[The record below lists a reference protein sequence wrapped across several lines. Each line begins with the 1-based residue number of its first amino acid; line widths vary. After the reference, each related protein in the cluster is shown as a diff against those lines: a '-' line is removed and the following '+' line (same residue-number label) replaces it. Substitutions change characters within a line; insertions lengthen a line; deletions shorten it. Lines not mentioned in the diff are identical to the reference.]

1 MFILTFL
8 FSLWSFPA
16 FAKYDVNISR
26 TVNTGKNFL
35 FICSYDGTSNNP
47 LNDSSIRCNWLT
59 GTINWYVD
67 EKGSSLS
74 IQIWPEYG
82 QAGYGVIFGD
92 NHKFISS
99 LSCSGARAVKY
110 NTGWYSKALC
120 SPTKY
125 KTLYL
130 CYANSTF
137 NTAESRYHK
146 KVNGY
151 TDEYLWGL
159 CDHRITVNI
168 RINPA
173 TCSHNWSGWNTSGDN
188 HYRYCTKCGTWVTS
202 HNRWSNWKWITNASQ
217 HYRYCNNCGQTWDWG
232 GHSFGSY
239 YGNTATCTSGGVQYR
254 SCSSCGYVET
264 SNTGALGHSWPANYS
279 QDGGYLYKNCTR
291 CGERLETKGI
301 SYTIAFNGNG
311 GSGTIPSMNFTYG
324 VAQNLTKNIFTREN
338 YDFLGW
344 STNKGD
350 STPIYIDEQA
360 VTNLTTNHGSTVT
373 LYAVWKLSTT
383 TITFHNE
390 GGTGGPGEQTWLIG
404 SKQYPTSPIR
414 EGYHFAGWNTKEEGT
429 GDMWP
434 VDNIVVAG
442 ISDYYA
448 QWEPNTYTAVQE
460 SNS

>member
-1 MFILTFL
+1 M
-8 FSLWSFPA
+8 
-16 FAKYDVNISR
+16 KNIIKKVFDGINR
-26 TVNTGKNFL
+26 TVTRKFAHIAIGSAAFL
-35 FICSYDGTSNNP
+35 CACGLYSGTAWAKQFTSSLYDHENGGTFSE
-47 LNDSSIRCNWLT
+47 SSVPYKET
-59 GTINWYVD
+59 TINWNVSPGDTIVISQYIG
-67 EKGSSLS
+67 KGRVRFGLTNSANLNIAATQEGNRYYTLYWRATIPSNYRGGTIALYLGKY
-74 IQIWPEYG
+74 YG
-82 QAGYGVIFGD
+82 GSDSEGRYWYG
-92 NHKFISS
+92 NECYKFI
-99 LSCSGARAVKY
+99 LSD
-110 NTGWYSKALC
+110 TH
-120 SPTKY
+120 T
-125 KTLYL
+125 TH
-130 CYANSTF
+130 T
-137 NTAESRYHK
+137 
-146 KVNGY
+146 
-151 TDEYLWGL
+151 
-159 CDHRITVNI
+159 
-168 RINPA
+168 
-173 TCSHNWSGWNTSGDN
+173 WSGWNTSGDN
-188 HYRYCTKCGTWVTS
+188 HYRYCTVCGSWLTS
-202 HNRWSNWKWITNASQ
+202 HNRWSSWKWITNASQ

-344 STNKGD
+344 STNKDD
-350 STPIYIDEQA
+350 STPTYIDEQA

-373 LYAVWKLSTT
+373 LYAIWKLSTT
-383 TITFHNE
+383 TITFHDE

-404 SKQYPTSPIR
+404 SEQYPTSPIR
-414 EGYHFAGWNTKEEGT
+414 EGYNFAGWNTKEDGT

-434 VDNIVVAG
+434 ADNIVIAG
-442 ISDYYA
+442 ASDYYA

-460 SNS
+460 SNSSLKQ